1 MYNRF
6 ALGIDGGASKVLTQ
20 LFTINKNNEIID
32 QSEPFEQSYKDVDT
46 FNHQFI
52 PVPLNT
58 QNEEMNNENYKIGFN
73 EKGQSKVIIKAIIE
87 SIKYFKKS
95 VEIVRDIHEKNILHR
110 DIKPDNFMIKERNG
124 IKDLYAIDFGL
135 AKRRNCESINV

>member
-87 SIKYFKKS
+87 SIKYFNYKKMP
-95 VEIVRDIHEKNILHR
+95 IFIEKPISYSYKSFKNLDYLRYLEKFINPRVPLEPAAIL
-110 DIKPDNFMIKERNG
+110 IMP
-124 IKDLYAIDFGL
+124 
-135 AKRRNCESINV
+135 